1 VYRKRINTR
10 ERDNTVSCLEDDIE
24 KFSEELGIEDKMTE
38 IKIFEVWNSCVG
50 EKIAKFAVP
59 VGLRK
64 NKLMVSVENA
74 VWRYE
79 LSNRKEEIIIKL
91 NTSLKNIKNK
101 KTVRDIIFV

>member
-1 VYRKRINTR
+1 M
-10 ERDNTVSCLEDDIE
+10 SCLEDEIDR
-24 KFSEELGIEDKMTE
+24 FREELGIDDKMTE

-50 EKIAKFAVP
+50 ETIAKFAVP

-79 LSNRKEEIIIKL
+79 LSNRKEEIIVKL
-91 NTSLKNIKNK
+91 NENLKNIKNK
-101 KTVRDIIFV
+101 KSVKDIIFV

>member
-1 VYRKRINTR
+1 M
-10 ERDNTVSCLEDDIE
+10 SCLEDEIDRVR
-24 KFSEELGIEDKMTE
+24 EELGIEDKMTE

-50 EKIAKFAVP
+50 ETIAKFAVP

-79 LSNRKEEIIIKL
+79 LSNRKEEIIVKL
-91 NTSLKNIKNK
+91 NENLKNIKNK
-101 KTVRDIIFV
+101 KSVKDIIFV